1 MSEIRPLLEVE
12 NLEVSFVVGGKLFGG
27 GGKRVKVVDKVS
39 FSLPRGETMGLVG
52 ESGSGKTTIARAVLR
67 AMDPDDGSA
76 RLHVNGEAH
85 DLVRLSQS
93 RLRPLRRH
101 MQMVFQDPHS
111 SLNARMTARDIIAE
125 PLECLGGRISR
136 AEIDE
141 RVREMADK
149 CRLNLEHLRRF
160 PHAFSGGQRQRIG
173 IARALI
179 LRPELVVCDESVA
192 ALDVSTQADI
202 LNLLAELQDEFGAS
216 YLFISHDLAVVERL
230 STRVAVLYAGAM
242 MESAPTRR
250 IFAAP
255 RHPYTR
261 ALMSAIPT
269 IGADRPFQP
278 IKLPGEIPAL
288 GALPSGCR
296 FHTRCPRARERCA
309 KEAPLLREMG
319 SQHWAA
325 CHFPEEPG

>member
-1 MSEIRPLLEVE
+1 MSETRPLLEVE
-12 NLEVSFVVGGKLFGG
+12 NLEVSFAIGGGFFGG
-27 GGKRVKVVDKVS
+27 AGKRAKVVDKVS
-39 FSLPRGETMGLVG
+39 FSLPRGETLGLVG
-52 ESGSGKTTIARAVLR
+52 ESGSGKTTVARAVLR
-67 AMDPDDGSA
+67 ALDPDGGSV
-76 RLHVNGEAH
+76 RLHINGGTH
-85 DLVRLSQS
+85 DLARLSQS

-111 SLNARMTARDIIAE
+111 SLSARMTARDIIAE
-125 PLECLGGRISR
+125 PLECLGGRLSR

-242 MESAPTRR
+242 MELAPARK
-250 IFAAP
+250 IFSVP

-261 ALMSAIPT
+261 ALMSAIP
-269 IGADRPFQP
+269 IINAERPFQP
-278 IKLPGEIPAL
+278 IKLSGEIPAPGTML
-288 GALPSGCR
+288 SGCR

-309 KEAPLLREMG
+309 KEAPLWRKMG
-319 SQHWAA
+319 SDHWAA
-325 CHFPEEPG
+325 CHFPEEI